1 VPLVGLLAI
10 LGVAIVRVLTLVGP
24 APSGIDGGNWLA
36 FGVIDRI
43 GVAYPPVVPFLFAN
57 LVSLVGAPAATSIA
71 AAVAIGFPAITVL
84 LLAAWAGRP
93 LAGVFAALFVVASPI
108 LGEAVAWGGY
118 PQPIATAAAVLALVA
133 LAVYAADGRLAALAA
148 FGIAFAVVAG
158 TSHLVAVPTAAGGV
172 VILVAGLRGSRAVLR
187 RGFAAALVAAIPLAL
202 LAPTYLAMFATLG
215 LASASGPEVQR
226 ILGPFW
232 FAYPGVLAAVLAG
245 ALFLRVGRTPPARAS
260 TPTPARVSLPVPT
273 LQPRDRALLAAA
285 AAASIAWGLA
295 FLVSGEPRLLYDLP
309 TLVPL
314 GAVALAPVAGAFL
327 ATPRLRFAT
336 AAIVLGLCTVFV
348 SSGLAAFPDQVAFY
362 HVMTPGELAA
372 MRWLAEQPIASDEV
386 LVADRA
392 GVPLGWWVEGLIG
405 KEAVYASEL
414 RWLRFGAERQRA
426 RVANVLLYQSGFPDS
441 ASAAVMATAGIRYV
455 LLPYATAFG
464 IDTARAS
471 AGWRIAF
478 DAGDT
483 VVIAPDP
490 AVSAV
495 TTP

>member
-1 VPLVGLLAI
+1 
-10 LGVAIVRVLTLVGP
+10 
-24 APSGIDGGNWLA
+24 
-36 FGVIDRI
+36 
-43 GVAYPPVVPFLFAN
+43 
-57 LVSLVGAPAATSIA
+57 
-71 AAVAIGFPAITVL
+71 
-84 LLAAWAGRP
+84 
-93 LAGVFAALFVVASPI
+93 
-108 LGEAVAWGGY
+108 
-118 PQPIATAAAVLALVA
+118 
-133 LAVYAADGRLAALAA
+133 
-148 FGIAFAVVAG
+148 VAG
-158 TSHLVAVPTAAGGV
+158 TSHLVAVPTAVAGV
-172 VILVAGLRGSRAVLR
+172 VILVAGLRGSGAVLR
-187 RGFAAALVAAIPLAL
+187 RGLAAALVALIPLAL

-215 LASASGPEVQR
+215 LTSASGPDVQR

-245 ALFLRVGRTPPARAS
+245 ALFLRVGRTESAPA
-260 TPTPARVSLPVPT
+260 PARVSVPMPT
-273 LQPRDRALLAAA
+273 LHSRDRALLAAA

-327 ATPRLRFAT
+327 RTPRVRFAT
-336 AAIVLGLCTVFV
+336 AAILLGLCTVFV
-348 SSGLAAFPDQVAFY
+348 GSGLAEFPDQVAFY

-392 GVPLGWWVEGLIG
+392 GVPLGWWAEGLIG
-405 KEAVYASEL
+405 KETVYASEL

-490 AVSAV
+490 AVSAA